1 MTQAINS
8 KPCSANRPCWKV
20 RTRSAISCC
29 TQPSSASSTPS
40 ACLNGSTPATRS
52 TNSGRRSAIRAPAGL
67 IQGGLP
73 KAVEIYLRDICD
85 HEYAEALISKYHN
98 GGTKGRNEVMAV
110 LAESG
115 ITLAVLYAKAAQLE
129 GSGLAMF
136 DRMVAAR
143 ESGRRLL
150 RKEAA
155 RGRSEPDDTPAQ

>member
-1 MTQAINS
+1 
-8 KPCSANRPCWKV
+8 
-20 RTRSAISCC
+20 
-29 TQPSSASSTPS
+29 
-40 ACLNGSTPATRS
+40 
-52 TNSGRRSAIRAPAGL
+52 
-67 IQGGLP
+67 LP